1 MSQEEKPLSPLEA
14 KISQAYRV
22 NEAVEDEQREIEV
35 RLNKIEGLKPLLP
48 NRKYGQKWEDLE
60 FGISAQSLIERGDAP
75 LAGYLKLT
83 SGYWRR
89 IEEAETARQAQI
101 ESMQKAT
108 EELQMKNAKQREIR
122 EFRQRNNLNIGGGGR
137 YDDLINSVSDENNIP
152 AVGAAINLDR
162 LEKIISSEKLK

>member
-1 MSQEEKPLSPLEA
+1 MSKEEKTLSPLEA

-22 NEAVEDEQREIEV
+22 NEAVEDEQREIKV
-35 RLNKIEGLKPLLP
+35 RLNKIEGLKSLLP

-108 EELQMKNAKQREIR
+108 EELQIKNAKQR
-122 EFRQRNNLNIGGGGR
+122 
-137 YDDLINSVSDENNIP
+137 
-152 AVGAAINLDR
+152 
-162 LEKIISSEKLK
+162 

>member
-1 MSQEEKPLSPLEA
+1 M
-14 KISQAYRV
+14 
-22 NEAVEDEQREIEV
+22 

-108 EELQMKNAKQREIR
+108 EELQIKMQSK
-122 EFRQRNNLNIGGGGR
+122 
-137 YDDLINSVSDENNIP
+137 
-152 AVGAAINLDR
+152 
-162 LEKIISSEKLK
+162 EKLENFVKEII